1 MSTHRD
7 PAPQDWRPPTT
18 GAAVVL
24 AALLFGGTVLWM
36 RFGGGVYVERIL
48 GAIAGCF

>member
-1 MSTHRD
+1 MT
-7 PAPQDWRPPTT
+7 APEPDRQEDWRPPKT

-24 AALLFGGTVLWM
+24 AALLFAGTVLWL
-36 RFGGGVYVERIL
+36 RFGDVVYVERIL